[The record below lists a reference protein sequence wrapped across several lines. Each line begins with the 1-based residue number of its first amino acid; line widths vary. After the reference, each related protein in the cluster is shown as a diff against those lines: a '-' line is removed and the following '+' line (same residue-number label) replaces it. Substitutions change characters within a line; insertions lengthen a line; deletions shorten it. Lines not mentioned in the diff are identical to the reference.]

1 MGKLDDLRR
10 KAVGNIDESMGAG
23 RPAPGAMHG
32 VSAPASAVRAVPARL
47 QGLVRSQNAAEIP
60 VAKIIPDP
68 DQPREEFDE
77 AGLERLADSLRTRG
91 QLQPV
96 RVRWDEASGVYVL
109 VCGERRWRAANLA
122 GLTTLSCV
130 IHDGPVEAGE
140 LLALQLIE
148 NCVREDLRPVEQ
160 ARAFRTLMDSNGW
173 SGNQLAK
180 ALGIPQPSVV
190 RALALLELPAP
201 VQEKVEQGALAPATA
216 YEISK
221 VADSAHQQALAE
233 LVVEGGMTRSETIEA
248 VRRAAPRAAKGGAAK
263 PKKPTVR
270 VVRTSAAKVTVEF
283 RKAVS
288 DAEVVAALRE
298 ALARLEAEAGES
310 QAAA

>member
-32 VSAPASAVRAVPARL
+32 VSAPAVRSVPARL

-60 VAKIIPDP
+60 LAKIIPDP

-77 AGLERLADSLRTRG
+77 ASLERLADSLRTRG

-109 VCGERRWRAANLA
+109 VCGERRWRAATLA
-122 GLTTLSCV
+122 GMSTLSCV
-130 IHDGPVEAGE
+130 IHDGPVEPGE

-148 NCVREDLRPVEQ
+148 NCVREDLKPVEQ
-160 ARAFRTLMDSNGW
+160 ARAFRTLMESNGW
-173 SGNQLAK
+173 SGNQLAR

-201 VQEKVEQGALAPATA
+201 VQERVEQGALAPATA

-221 VADSAHQQALAE
+221 VADTAHQQALAE
-233 LVVEGGMTRSETIEA
+233 LVVEGGLTRSQTIDA
-248 VRRAAPRAAKGGAAK
+248 VRRARPRSAKGGGAK
-263 PKKPTVR
+263 GKKPTVR
-270 VVRTSAAKVTVEF
+270 VIRTSAAKVTVEF

-288 DAEVVAALRE
+288 PADVLAALRE
-298 ALARLEAEAGES
+298 AVSRVEAEARDG